1 MRLREGARDNRLNE
15 AVTLKILARGLDAS
29 CAEYHDA
36 LRLLALVLPAAAPD
50 SRTSCVLRARV
61 VVCAVVREP
70 RAALHSPT
78 PAHRTRRRLWQSDHQ
93 RGSAACTGG
102 ARLVRALLL
111 CRQRTGARQLFGN
124 DELLSLFGFGN
135 VMFDSVGCV
144 QQPRW
149 GRLVRW
155 RLATTFPPVRLLA
168 RGPVFSRRLK
178 WLVTVTSRGQLGHAD
193 PVSSTCDGRR
203 GSAGSSRL

>member
-1 MRLREGARDNRLNE
+1 
-15 AVTLKILARGLDAS
+15 
-29 CAEYHDA
+29 
-36 LRLLALVLPAAAPD
+36 
-50 SRTSCVLRARV
+50 
-61 VVCAVVREP
+61 
-70 RAALHSPT
+70 
-78 PAHRTRRRLWQSDHQ
+78 
-93 RGSAACTGG
+93 
-102 ARLVRALLL
+102 LL

-178 WLVTVTSRGQLGHAD
+178 WLVTVTSRG
-193 PVSSTCDGRR
+193 
-203 GSAGSSRL
+203 

>member
-1 MRLREGARDNRLNE
+1 MAGSQATVSAR
-15 AVTLKILARGLDAS
+15 ARGQRRQPGIDVSVGRSTTSFLSSPPRRKSVRRSAPPRFSPRGDAS

-124 DELLSLFGFGN
+124 DELFSLFGFGN
-135 VMFDSVGCV
+135 VSLTA
-144 QQPRW
+144 W
-149 GRLVRW
+149 
-155 RLATTFPPVRLLA
+155 A
-168 RGPVFSRRLK
+168 VFSSHAGAGWCVGVWPRP
-178 WLVTVTSRGQLGHAD
+178 SR
-193 PVSSTCDGRR
+193 PCD
-203 GSAGSSRL
+203 S